1 MNVQGGQPS
10 VAVIVTARRGVRLAP
25 GCLAAIY
32 AQEGPFCLID
42 VFLVGAVE
50 AHIGDPQL
58 AAWPHLTII
67 PQTNSAAAR
76 NMALRSTE
84 ANWAAFTDA
93 DCTPAPDWLA
103 RLLTGVNQAEA
114 IGGKGTYATR
124 QKRALAQF
132 GQLEYEDKYDRLRSR
147 TRIDFVDLYS
157 AVYRRDVLLANGGF
171 DENFPFLEDRE
182 LAFRLTARGYPLA
195 FVPAA
200 LVYHPHAPNLRAY
213 ARSKFDTGYWNA
225 QVVRRFPGQGIADAH
240 TPQVIKLQMVLIG
253 LLPVAAA
260 AGWWFEG
267 GRLAAAVCL
276 GLFLAS
282 TAPFVGRCWQ
292 RAPRLALAA
301 PLWLT
306 VRAAALL
313 AGYSWGVIRPKPGI
327 VNTQAT
333 IGGVNYIA
341 KRGLDIVGGFIG
353 LLWLILLTPF
363 ISLAIKLESP
373 GPVFFKQERIGQG
386 GQPFIIFK
394 FRSMRANAEQELDQL
409 IDLDA
414 LEQPAFKIKD
424 DPRVT
429 RIGRFL
435 RRSSLDEL
443 PQFWNVLRG
452 DMSLVGPRPE
462 ETRLVARYSAW
473 HRRRLAVKP
482 GLSGPMQIAGRGD
495 LTLDERV
502 RLEID
507 YIEHYSLGRDLAILW
522 RTLPAVIRGD
532 GAH

>member
-1 MNVQGGQPS
+1 MNAVQGQPTI
-10 VAVIVTARRGVRLAP
+10 AVIITARRGVRLAS

-32 AQEGPFCLID
+32 AQSGPFRLTG
-42 VFLVGAVE
+42 VFLVGAVQ
-50 AHIGDPQL
+50 ANAGDPQL
-58 AAWPHLTII
+58 AAWSHLTIL
-67 PQTNSAAAR
+67 PHNNSAAAR
-76 NMALRSTE
+76 NLALQQADSD
-84 ANWAAFTDA
+84 WVAFTDA
-93 DCTPAPDWLA
+93 DCTPAPDWLDC
-103 RLLTGVNQAEA
+103 LLAGVEEQKA
-114 IGGKGTYATR
+114 IGGKGMYATR
-124 QKRALAQF
+124 QTRPLAQF

-147 TRIDFVDLYS
+147 ARIDFVDLY
-157 AVYRRDVLLANGGF
+157 AAIYRRDVLLANGGF

-182 LAFRLTARGYPLA
+182 LAFRLTARGYRLA
-195 FVPAA
+195 FIAA
-200 LVYHPHAPNLRAY
+200 AVVYHAHAPNLRAY

-253 LLPVAAA
+253 LIPPAVA
-260 AGWWFEG
+260 AGWL
-267 GRLAAAVCL
+267 LAWGWLALAVCL

-282 TAPFVGRCWQ
+282 TAPFVVRCW
-292 RAPRLALAA
+292 RCAPRLALAA
-301 PLWLT
+301 PLWLG

-313 AGYSWGVIRPKPGI
+313 AGYSWGVVRPKPGI

-333 IGGVNYIA
+333 IGGLNYVA
-341 KRGLDIVGGFIG
+341 KRGLDIVGGLMGVIG
-353 LLWLILLTPF
+353 LALLTPF

-386 GQPFIIFK
+386 GQPFTIYK
-394 FRSMRANAEQELDQL
+394 FRSMRASAEAELNQL

-414 LEQPAFKIKD
+414 LAQPAFKIKD

-452 DMSLVGPRPE
+452 EMSLVGPRPE

-482 GLSGPMQIAGRGD
+482 GISGPMQIAGRGD
-495 LTLDERV
+495 LPLDERV

-507 YIEHYSLGRDLAILW
+507 YIEHYSLGRDLVILW